1 MPTKTFRAKL
11 NADLEGVVTA
21 IAFRPARTLDD
32 ARPIIVDH
40 DKEIIGP
47 HAIKDGAKMYVSE
60 WGHSVIGGSPPVASG
75 TVRIVD
81 GAGIVMLQYWP
92 DVARSWDAY
101 LLLKHLGESVE
112 WSIGFRT
119 LKEGAPTEA
128 QRKLGAQRVLLDL
141 DLVEV
146 SPVARGAQ
154 RSTATV
160 STRQDPAIQDPEL
173 QRRIVAEFERFQRIQ
188 REYRHLLSA

>member
-1 MPTKTFRAKL
+1 
-11 NADLEGVVTA
+11 
-21 IAFRPARTLDD
+21 
-32 ARPIIVDH
+32 
-40 DKEIIGP
+40 
-47 HAIKDGAKMYVSE
+47 
-60 WGHSVIGGSPPVASG
+60 
-75 TVRIVD
+75 
-81 GAGIVMLQYWP
+81 
-92 DVARSWDAY
+92 
-101 LLLKHLGESVE
+101 
-112 WSIGFRT
+112 
-119 LKEGAPTEA
+119 LKEGAPTDA
-128 QRKLGAQRVLLDL
+128 QRKLGAQRVLLDI